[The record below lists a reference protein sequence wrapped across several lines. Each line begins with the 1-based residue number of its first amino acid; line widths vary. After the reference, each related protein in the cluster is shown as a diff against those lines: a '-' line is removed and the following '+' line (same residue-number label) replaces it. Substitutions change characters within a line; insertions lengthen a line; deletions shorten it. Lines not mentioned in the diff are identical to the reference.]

1 MSNTVQPVISN
12 LNTVIYPTRVVLAQ
26 RVLVVDDEPMI
37 CLLLSEMIEQMGHGV
52 CGSASSTAV
61 ALALTVLHKP
71 DLLIVDAWLGEDSGL
86 DTVAKI
92 IETNFIPHIYITG
105 NIQWLRNLRPD
116 VLALE
121 KPFREP
127 ALAMAIQLA
136 LGDWPVVKQ

>member
-1 MSNTVQPVISN
+1 MPNIMQPTISN
-12 LNTVIYPTRVVLAQ
+12 LNTVIHPVHVVLAH

-37 CLLLSEMIEQMGHGV
+37 CLLLSEMIAQMGHGV
-52 CGSASSTAV
+52 CGSASSTAA
-61 ALALTVLHKP
+61 ALALTANHKP
-71 DLLIVDAWLGEDSGL
+71 DLLIVDAWLGEDCGL

-92 IETNFIPHIYITG
+92 NETNFIPHIYITG
-105 NIQWLRNLRPD
+105 NMQRLRNLQPD
-116 VLALE
+116 ALALE